1 MKHNNDFKY
10 DLEVGKEGEDII
22 ANMLEGDKVEV
33 KSEQTK
39 IDKNWSISGNC
50 YVEYESRD
58 KKSGLSHTKSK
69 YWAVN
74 FMDNKTHCFTIILP
88 TIKMK
93 EIARKYYKQHRVAA
107 GGDENT
113 SKGVLVPIAELINP
127 EHYMNMPSKEEI
139 MWENSMRI
147 AEEIRRNEEKWKK
160 IEEQY
165 YGGEKNGNIKQN
177 T

>member
-39 IDKNWSISGNC
+39 IDKNWAISGNC

-69 YWAVN
+69 
-74 FMDNKTHCFTIILP
+74 
-88 TIKMK
+88 
-93 EIARKYYKQHRVAA
+93 
-107 GGDENT
+107 
-113 SKGVLVPIAELINP
+113 
-127 EHYMNMPSKEEI
+127 
-139 MWENSMRI
+139 
-147 AEEIRRNEEKWKK
+147 
-160 IEEQY
+160 
-165 YGGEKNGNIKQN
+165 
-177 T
+177 